1 MKSLLILLYI
11 LLNNIRPPHGTSKVT
26 LRENKI
32 VSKKGKKERRK
43 KETENTLFSLDELY
57 R

>member
-11 LLNNIRPPHGTSKVT
+11 LLNNIRPLHGTSKVT

-32 VSKKGKKERRK
+32 VSKKRKKGKKEERNRK
-43 KETENTLFSLDELY
+43 YPVFSG
-57 R
+57 